1 MARDPALD
9 ETEVVRRVEALD
21 GWELADGKL
30 HRELTFADFSEAFGF
45 MARVALAAEKLDHH
59 PDWSNSW
66 NRVVVDITDHDAG
79 GISDLCFRLAAA
91 VDRAAG

>member
-1 MARDPALD
+1 
-9 ETEVVRRVEALD
+9 
-21 GWELADGKL
+21 
-30 HRELTFADFSEAFGF
+30 

-66 NRVVVDITDHDAG
+66 NAVTVDIVDHEAG
-79 GISDLCFRLAAA
+79 GISPLCFDLAAA